1 MPCSLRRATPEDLAA
16 LVPLFDGYRVFYG
29 QDADPDRAEAFLA
42 ARFEAADTIIFL
54 AHDDDGHGL
63 GFTQLFPSWS
73 SVRTGRLWILN
84 DLFVAP
90 EGRRQ
95 GVARRLME
103 AALAFAREDGAL
115 GVTLATQK
123 DNHGAAALYRQLG
136 FVLDEEFDAYE
147 HTFTEA

>member
-1 MPCSLRRATPEDLAA
+1 MPCSLRRATPDDLAA
-16 LVPLFDGYRVFYG
+16 LVPLFDGYRVFYK
-29 QDADPDRAEAFLA
+29 QDSDPARAEAFLA
-42 ARFEAADTIIFL
+42 ARFVAADTVILL
-54 AHDDDGHGL
+54 AQDDDGRGL

-84 DLFVAP
+84 DLYVAP

-95 GVARRLME
+95 GIARQLME
-103 AALAFAREDGAL
+103 AALAFAREDSAL

-147 HTFTEA
+147 YTFTET

>member
-1 MPCSLRRATPEDLAA
+1 MPCSLRRATRADLPL
-16 LVPLFDGYRVFYG
+16 LVPLFDGYREFYG
-29 QDADPDRAEAFLA
+29 QEGDPARAEAFLA
-42 ARFEAADTIIFL
+42 ARLDADDTVVLLATDEA
-54 AHDDDGHGL
+54 GQGL

-84 DLFVAP
+84 DLFVAA

-95 GVARRLME
+95 GTARRLMQ

-123 DNHGAAALYRQLG
+123 ENHGAAALYRKLG
-136 FVLDEEFDAYE
+136 FALDHEFDVYE
-147 HTFTEA
+147 YTFAEA

>member
-1 MPCSLRRATPEDLAA
+1 MPCSLRRATPDDLAA
-16 LVPLFDGYRVFYG
+16 LVPLFDGYRVFYK
-29 QDADPDRAEAFLA
+29 QDSDPARAEAFLA
-42 ARFEAADTIIFL
+42 ARFVAADTVILL
-54 AHDDDGHGL
+54 AQDDDGRGL

-84 DLFVAP
+84 DLYVAP

-95 GVARRLME
+95 GVARQLME

-147 HTFTEA
+147 YTFTET